1 MEREVHSRLN
11 YLLEVIRMTEME
23 IVMDMVKD
31 LDNES
36 AIKRLQDVEF
46 YIQMK
51 DHLSASDSR
60 RIDAITW
67 LIKKIKEGKRYD

>member
-1 MEREVHSRLN
+1 
-11 YLLEVIRMTEME
+11 MTEQE
-23 IVMDMVKD
+23 AVIEMVKD

-36 AIKRLQDVEF
+36 AIKKLEDVEF

-51 DHLSASDSR
+51 DHWSASDSR
-60 RIDAITW
+60 RVDACTW

>member
-1 MEREVHSRLN
+1 
-11 YLLEVIRMTEME
+11 MTDKEA
-23 IVMDMVKD
+23 VVDMVKD

-36 AIKRLQDVEF
+36 AIKKLEDVEF

-51 DHLSASDSR
+51 DHWSASDSR

-67 LIKKIKEGKRYD
+67 LIKKIKDGKRYD

>member
-1 MEREVHSRLN
+1 MEAV
-11 YLLEVIRMTEME
+11 V
-23 IVMDMVKD
+23 DMVKD

-36 AIKRLQDVEF
+36 AIKKLEDVGF

-51 DHLSASDSR
+51 DHLSASDYR

-67 LIKKIKEGKRYD
+67 LIKKIKDGKRYD